1 MQTVHG
7 QGLYFRR
14 KEGENMISS
23 FLYGLAA
30 GMLLAVA
37 IRECAMRI
45 LEARDEKLNN
55 KRRKGNEESS
65 DRHKN

>member
-30 GMLLAVA
+30 GMLHAVA